1 MPSYLRKFIFD
12 EIKTHYEEENKTSSS
27 SKSPNTKVLHQGSN
41 SKPVNPVSTPNFSKG
56 VSYK

>member
-12 EIKTHYEEENKTSSS
+12 EIKNHYDEENKASSS
-27 SKSPNTKVLHQGSN
+27 SSSPNTKVLHPGSN
-41 SKPVNPVSTPNFSKG
+41 SKPVKPVSTPNFSKG